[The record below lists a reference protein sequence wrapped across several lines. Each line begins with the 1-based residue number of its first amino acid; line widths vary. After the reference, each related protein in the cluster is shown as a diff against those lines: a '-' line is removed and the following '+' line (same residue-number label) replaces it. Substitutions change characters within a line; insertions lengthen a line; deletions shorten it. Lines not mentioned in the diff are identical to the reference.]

1 MSMIADKKRR
11 LNGGESILKVRR
23 KKNKNKTKKT
33 EKLNQAAKKD
43 NKKQY

>member
-23 KKNKNKTKKT
+23 KKNKNKTKKNRKA
-33 EKLNQAAKKD
+33 ESSRKKG
-43 NKKQY
+43 Q